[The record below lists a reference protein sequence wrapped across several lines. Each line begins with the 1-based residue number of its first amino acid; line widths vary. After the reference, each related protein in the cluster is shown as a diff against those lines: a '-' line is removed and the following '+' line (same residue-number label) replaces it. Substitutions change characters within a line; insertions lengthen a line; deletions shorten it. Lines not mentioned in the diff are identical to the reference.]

1 MTPPRA
7 PGAAWTLRELQQSL
21 GLSRGIVAGL
31 VAAGFVTPERG
42 PRNEYRFSFQDVV
55 LLRTAHALRAAQVP
69 PRRIVR
75 SLARLRAALPRELP
89 LSGLR
94 ITAVGGAIAVR
105 ERDARWEP
113 DTGQLLFDF
122 DVAPA
127 VAGGVALLPRPRR
140 ARGGDDARTLFER
153 GAALEASDPE
163 AAERSYRDALAL
175 APGLVDAWLNLGA
188 MLCETG
194 RSDEAA
200 ALYRNAIARCA
211 PAPLLHYNLGVAL
224 EDGGDAPSALAAYEA
239 ALALDAS
246 LADAHYNAA
255 RLHEQ
260 LGHAQLALRHYSA
273 YRRLQR

>member
-1 MTPPRA
+1 MTAARA
-7 PGAAWTLRELQQSL
+7 PGAAWTLRDLQQSL
-21 GLSRGIVAGL
+21 GLSRGVVAGL
-31 VAAGFVTPERG
+31 VAAGFVTPARG
-42 PRNEYRFSFQDVV
+42 PRNEYRFSFQDIV

-75 SLARLRAALPRELP
+75 SLQRLRSSLPRELP

-94 ITAVGGAIAVR
+94 ITAVGSAIAVR
-105 ERDARWEP
+105 DRDAQWEP

-122 DVAPA
+122 DVAPS
-127 VAGGVALLPRPRR
+127 AGGVALLPRPHR
-140 ARGGDDARTLFER
+140 ARANDARALFQR
-153 GAALEASDPE
+153 GAALEASDPR
-163 AAERSYRDALAL
+163 AAEHAYRDALEL
-175 APGLVDAWLNLGA
+175 EPGLVDAWLNLGA
-188 MLCETG
+188 MLCESG
-194 RSDEAA
+194 RCAEAA
-200 ALYRNAIARCA
+200 ALYRKAIEQCE
-211 PAPLLHYNLGVAL
+211 PAALLHYNLGVAL

-239 ALALDAS
+239 ALSLDAA